1 MYYELYILACLI
13 EQPRYGYEIKKLIA
27 DGFRLCTT
35 INNNTLYPLLRRYE
49 RLGYT
54 CRELKI
60 SEGNP
65 NRFVY
70 TITDSGKKAFLTMLC
85 DFSDDLMNSRD
96 QFFMRLM
103 YFHFLTPPLRKRIL
117 AYRRAFLEDGLARC
131 CQERTSTLYQPADS
145 AMQDFHRQLLTSEL
159 NLIAAY
165 EQRIQDPVMPID

>member
-27 DGFRLCTT
+27 EGFRMCTT

-54 CRELKI
+54 RRQLEI
-60 SEGNP
+60 GSGNP

-70 TITDSGKKAFLTMLC
+70 TITEIGKQAFLTMLC
-85 DFSDDLMNSRD
+85 DFSDELMNSRD

-103 YFHFLTPPLRKRIL
+103 YFHFLTPQLRARIL
-117 AYRRAFLEDGLARC
+117 TYRRAFLEEGLARC
-131 CQERTSTLYQPADS
+131 GQKRISTLYQPADPE
-145 AMQDFHRQLLTSEL
+145 MQDFHRQLLISEL
-159 NLIAAY
+159 NLISAY
-165 EQRIQDPVMPID
+165 EQRIQDPVIPVV